1 MSESIGSLLS
11 SARAAKGVTLAEAAA
26 QLHCDEALLRALE
39 SDRFEELGAPV
50 FVQGHLRRYGD
61 YLAAPTGQL
70 MSAWAELRAE
80 KLAEPDLARIPRAP
94 VPAVDPKVWA
104 RRAMVAGTTV
114 IIATAV
120 WVILRWGAS
129 SELASTASSPASAAV
144 PAPAATAPAVM
155 PSAVKTE
162 ASAEVAS
169 LSPPAQPEVEP
180 TAVSAATPIPETPV
194 VAAPVAAAPLAAT
207 AGVAVLRLVPRQS
220 SWIEVYDASN
230 RRRYYGNAAA
240 GTPLALRGDAPFSVV
255 LGRADAVAI
264 ELDGRP
270 ITLPA
275 AFVYNATAFVTIDAA
290 GNVQRAAARNTRSTA
305 P

>member
-1 MSESIGSLLS
+1 VSDSIGTLLAT
-11 SARAAKGVTLAEAAA
+11 ARAAKGVSLAEAAT
-26 QLHCDEALLRALE
+26 QLRCDEVLLRALE
-39 SDRFEELGAPV
+39 ADRFEELGAPV
-50 FVQGHLRRYGD
+50 FVQGHLRRYAD
-61 YLAAPTGQL
+61 YLGASTEQL
-70 MSAWAELRAE
+70 MGAWATLRAE

-94 VPAVDPKVWA
+94 VRAVDPKVWT
-104 RRAMVAGTTV
+104 RRAVAVGLTV
-114 IIATAV
+114 LIAAAA
-120 WVILRWGAS
+120 WLILGWGS
-129 SELASTASSPASAAV
+129 SSV
-144 PAPAATAPAVM
+144 P
-155 PSAVKTE
+155 
-162 ASAEVAS
+162 
-169 LSPPAQPEVEP
+169 
-180 TAVSAATPIPETPV
+180 
-194 VAAPVAAAPLAAT
+194 APVAATPAPVAEPPPTAVPAESAPAPAQIAAPT
-207 AGVAVLRLVPRQS
+207 PVSTGAAVLRLVPRQP

-240 GTPLALRGDAPFSVV
+240 GTPLALRGEAPFSVV

>member
-1 MSESIGSLLS
+1 VSDSIGTLLAT
-11 SARAAKGVTLAEAAA
+11 ARAAKGVSLAEAAT
-26 QLHCDEALLRALE
+26 QLRCDEVLLRALE
-39 SDRFEELGAPV
+39 ADRFEELGAPV
-50 FVQGHLRRYGD
+50 FVQGHLRRYAD
-61 YLAAPTGQL
+61 YLGASTEQL
-70 MSAWAELRAE
+70 MGAWATLRAE

-94 VPAVDPKVWA
+94 VRAVDPKVWT
-104 RRAMVAGTTV
+104 RRAVAVGLTV
-114 IIATAV
+114 LIAAAAWLILGWGSSSVPAPVAATPAPVAEPPPTAV
-120 WVILRWGAS
+120 
-129 SELASTASSPASAAV
+129 PATTPVTTPTIA
-144 PAPAATAPAVM
+144 PAPAAPTPVAEAASEPESAPA
-155 PSAVKTE
+155 
-162 ASAEVAS
+162 
-169 LSPPAQPEVEP
+169 PAQI
-180 TAVSAATPIPETPV
+180 AAPTPV
-194 VAAPVAAAPLAAT
+194 STGA
-207 AGVAVLRLVPRQS
+207 AVLRLVPRQP

-240 GTPLALRGDAPFSVV
+240 GTPLALRGEAPFSVV

>member
-1 MSESIGSLLS
+1 VSDSIGTLLAT
-11 SARAAKGVTLAEAAA
+11 ARAAKGVSLAEAAT
-26 QLHCDEALLRALE
+26 QLHCDEVLLRALE
-39 SDRFEELGAPV
+39 ADRFEELGAPV
-50 FVQGHLRRYGD
+50 FVQGHLRRYAD
-61 YLAAPTGQL
+61 YLGAPTEQL
-70 MSAWAELRAE
+70 MGAWATLRAE

-94 VPAVDPKVWA
+94 VRAVDPKVWT
-104 RRAMVAGTTV
+104 RRAVVAGITV
-114 IIATAV
+114 LIAAAA
-120 WVILRWGAS
+120 WLILGWGS
-129 SELASTASSPASAAV
+129 SSAPAPVVPTPAAV
-144 PAPAATAPAVM
+144 AKPSPAPALAPVTTSVPVSTPAPAPAVT
-155 PSAVKTE
+155 PDA
-162 ASAEVAS
+162 A
-169 LSPPAQPEVEP
+169 PAP
-180 TAVSAATPIPETPV
+180 TTDPTPV
-194 VAAPVAAAPLAAT
+194 STGA
-207 AGVAVLRLVPRQS
+207 AVLRLVPRQS

-240 GTPLALRGDAPFSVV
+240 GTPLALRGEAPFSVV

>member
-1 MSESIGSLLS
+1 MSDSIGTLLAT
-11 SARAAKGVTLAEAAA
+11 ARAAKGVSLAEAAT
-26 QLHCDEALLRALE
+26 QLRCDEVLLRALE
-39 SDRFEELGAPV
+39 ADRFEELGAPV
-50 FVQGHLRRYGD
+50 FVQGHLRRYAD
-61 YLAAPTGQL
+61 YLGASTEQL
-70 MSAWAELRAE
+70 MGAWATLRAE

-94 VPAVDPKVWA
+94 VRAVDPKVWT
-104 RRAMVAGTTV
+104 RRAVAVGLTV
-114 IIATAV
+114 LIAAAAWLILGWGSSSVPAPVAATPAPVAEPPPTAV
-120 WVILRWGAS
+120 
-129 SELASTASSPASAAV
+129 PATTPVTTPTIA
-144 PAPAATAPAVM
+144 PAPAAPTPVAEAASEPESESAPA
-155 PSAVKTE
+155 
-162 ASAEVAS
+162 
-169 LSPPAQPEVEP
+169 PAQI
-180 TAVSAATPIPETPV
+180 AAPTPV
-194 VAAPVAAAPLAAT
+194 STGA
-207 AGVAVLRLVPRQS
+207 AVLRLVPRQS

-240 GTPLALRGDAPFSVV
+240 GTPLALRGEAPFSVV

>member
-1 MSESIGSLLS
+1 MSDSIGTLLAT
-11 SARAAKGVTLAEAAA
+11 ARAAKGVSLAEAAT
-26 QLHCDEALLRALE
+26 QLHCDEVLLRALE
-39 SDRFEELGAPV
+39 ADRFEELGAPV
-50 FVQGHLRRYGD
+50 FVQGHLRRYAD
-61 YLAAPTGQL
+61 YLGAPTEQL
-70 MSAWAELRAE
+70 MGAWATLRAE

-94 VPAVDPKVWA
+94 VRAVDPKVWT
-104 RRAMVAGTTV
+104 RRAVVAGITV
-114 IIATAV
+114 LIAAAA
-120 WVILRWGAS
+120 WLILGWGS
-129 SELASTASSPASAAV
+129 SSAPAPVVPTPAAV
-144 PAPAATAPAVM
+144 AKPSPAPALAPVTTSVPVSTPAPAPAVT
-155 PSAVKTE
+155 PDA
-162 ASAEVAS
+162 ARA
-169 LSPPAQPEVEP
+169 P
-180 TAVSAATPIPETPV
+180 TTDPTPV
-194 VAAPVAAAPLAAT
+194 STGA
-207 AGVAVLRLVPRQS
+207 AVLRLVPRQS

-240 GTPLALRGDAPFSVV
+240 GTPLALRGEAPFSVV

>member
-1 MSESIGSLLS
+1 VSDSIGTLLAT
-11 SARAAKGVTLAEAAA
+11 ARAAKGVSLAEAAT
-26 QLHCDEALLRALE
+26 QLRCDEVLLRALE
-39 SDRFEELGAPV
+39 ADRFEELGAPV
-50 FVQGHLRRYGD
+50 FVQGHLRRYAD
-61 YLAAPTGQL
+61 YLGASTEQL
-70 MSAWAELRAE
+70 MGAWATLRAE

-94 VPAVDPKVWA
+94 VRAVDPKVWTG
-104 RRAMVAGTTV
+104 RAVAVGLTV
-114 IIATAV
+114 LIAAAAWLILGWGSSSVPAPVAATPAPVAEPPPTAV
-120 WVILRWGAS
+120 
-129 SELASTASSPASAAV
+129 PATTPVTTPTIA
-144 PAPAATAPAVM
+144 PAPAAPTPVAEAASEPESAPA
-155 PSAVKTE
+155 PAPAPESAP
-162 ASAEVAS
+162 APA
-169 LSPPAQPEVEP
+169 PAQI
-180 TAVSAATPIPETPV
+180 AALTPV
-194 VAAPVAAAPLAAT
+194 STGA
-207 AGVAVLRLVPRQS
+207 AVLRLVPRQP

-240 GTPLALRGDAPFSVV
+240 GTPLALRGEAPFSVV

>member
-1 MSESIGSLLS
+1 MSDSIGTLLAT
-11 SARAAKGVTLAEAAA
+11 ARAAKGVSLAEAAT
-26 QLHCDEALLRALE
+26 QLRCDEVLLRALE
-39 SDRFEELGAPV
+39 ADRFEELGAPV
-50 FVQGHLRRYGD
+50 FVQGHLRRYAD
-61 YLAAPTGQL
+61 YLGASTEQL
-70 MSAWAELRAE
+70 MGAWATLRAE

-94 VPAVDPKVWA
+94 VRAVDPKVWT
-104 RRAMVAGTTV
+104 RRAVAVGLTV
-114 IIATAV
+114 LIAAAAWLILGWGSSSVPAPVAATPAPVAEPPPTAV
-120 WVILRWGAS
+120 
-129 SELASTASSPASAAV
+129 PATTPVTTPTIA
-144 PAPAATAPAVM
+144 PAPAAPTPVAEAASEPEPESAPA
-155 PSAVKTE
+155 
-162 ASAEVAS
+162 
-169 LSPPAQPEVEP
+169 PAQI
-180 TAVSAATPIPETPV
+180 AALTPV
-194 VAAPVAAAPLAAT
+194 STGA
-207 AGVAVLRLVPRQS
+207 AVLRLVPRQP

-240 GTPLALRGDAPFSVV
+240 GTPLALRGEAPFSVV

>member
-1 MSESIGSLLS
+1 MSDSIGTLLAT
-11 SARAAKGVTLAEAAA
+11 ARAAKGVSLAEAAT
-26 QLHCDEALLRALE
+26 QLHCDEVLLRALE
-39 SDRFEELGAPV
+39 ADRFEELGAPV
-50 FVQGHLRRYGD
+50 FVQGHLRRYAD
-61 YLAAPTGQL
+61 YLGASTEQL
-70 MSAWAELRAE
+70 MGAWATLRAE

-94 VPAVDPKVWA
+94 VRAVDPKVWT
-104 RRAMVAGTTV
+104 RRAVAVGLTV
-114 IIATAV
+114 LIAAAAWLILGWGSSSVPAPVAATPAPVAEPPPTAV
-120 WVILRWGAS
+120 
-129 SELASTASSPASAAV
+129 PATTPVTTPTIA
-144 PAPAATAPAVM
+144 PAPAAPTPVAEAASEPESESAPA
-155 PSAVKTE
+155 
-162 ASAEVAS
+162 
-169 LSPPAQPEVEP
+169 PAQI
-180 TAVSAATPIPETPV
+180 AAPTPV
-194 VAAPVAAAPLAAT
+194 STGA
-207 AGVAVLRLVPRQS
+207 AVLRLVPRQP

-240 GTPLALRGDAPFSVV
+240 GTPLALRGEAPFSVV

>member
-1 MSESIGSLLS
+1 VSDSIGTLLAT
-11 SARAAKGVTLAEAAA
+11 ARAAKGVSLAEAAT
-26 QLHCDEALLRALE
+26 QLRCDEVLLRALE
-39 SDRFEELGAPV
+39 ADRFEELGAPV
-50 FVQGHLRRYGD
+50 FVQGHLRRYAD
-61 YLAAPTGQL
+61 YLGASTEQL
-70 MSAWAELRAE
+70 MGAWATLRAE

-94 VPAVDPKVWA
+94 VRAVDPKVWT
-104 RRAMVAGTTV
+104 RRAVAVGLTV
-114 IIATAV
+114 LIAAAAWLILGWGSSSVPAPVAATPAPVAEPPPTAV
-120 WVILRWGAS
+120 
-129 SELASTASSPASAAV
+129 PATTPVTTPTIA
-144 PAPAATAPAVM
+144 PAPAAPTPVAEAASEPESESAPA
-155 PSAVKTE
+155 
-162 ASAEVAS
+162 
-169 LSPPAQPEVEP
+169 QI
-180 TAVSAATPIPETPV
+180 AAPTPV
-194 VAAPVAAAPLAAT
+194 STGA
-207 AGVAVLRLVPRQS
+207 AVLRLVPRQP

-240 GTPLALRGDAPFSVV
+240 GTPLALRGEAPFSVV

>member
-1 MSESIGSLLS
+1 VSDSIGTLLAT
-11 SARAAKGVTLAEAAA
+11 ARAAKGVSLAEAAT
-26 QLHCDEALLRALE
+26 QLHCDEVLLRALE
-39 SDRFEELGAPV
+39 ADRFEELGAPV
-50 FVQGHLRRYGD
+50 FVQGHLRRYAD
-61 YLAAPTGQL
+61 YLGAPTEQL
-70 MSAWAELRAE
+70 MGAWATLRAE

-94 VPAVDPKVWA
+94 VRAVDPKVWTH
-104 RRAMVAGTTV
+104 RAVVAGITV
-114 IIATAV
+114 LIAAAA
-120 WVILRWGAS
+120 WLILGWGS
-129 SELASTASSPASAAV
+129 SSAPAPVVPTPAAV
-144 PAPAATAPAVM
+144 AKPSPAPALAPVTTSVPVSTPAPAPAVT
-155 PSAVKTE
+155 PDA
-162 ASAEVAS
+162 ARA
-169 LSPPAQPEVEP
+169 P
-180 TAVSAATPIPETPV
+180 TTDPTPV
-194 VAAPVAAAPLAAT
+194 STGA
-207 AGVAVLRLVPRQS
+207 AVLRLVPRQS

-240 GTPLALRGDAPFSVV
+240 GTPLALRGEAPFSVV

>member
-1 MSESIGSLLS
+1 MSNSIGTLLAT
-11 SARAAKGVTLAEAAA
+11 ARAAKGVSLAEAAT
-26 QLHCDEALLRALE
+26 QLHCDEVLLRALE
-39 SDRFEELGAPV
+39 ADRFEELGAPV
-50 FVQGHLRRYGD
+50 FVQGHLRRYAD
-61 YLAAPTGQL
+61 YLGAPTEQL
-70 MSAWAELRAE
+70 MGAWATLRAE

-94 VPAVDPKVWA
+94 VRAVDPKVWT
-104 RRAMVAGTTV
+104 RRAVVAGITV
-114 IIATAV
+114 LIAAAA
-120 WVILRWGAS
+120 WLILGWGS
-129 SELASTASSPASAAV
+129 SSAPAPVVPTPAAV
-144 PAPAATAPAVM
+144 AKPSPAPALAPVTTSVPVSTPAPAPAVT
-155 PSAVKTE
+155 PDA
-162 ASAEVAS
+162 ARA
-169 LSPPAQPEVEP
+169 P
-180 TAVSAATPIPETPV
+180 TTDPTPV
-194 VAAPVAAAPLAAT
+194 STGA
-207 AGVAVLRLVPRQS
+207 AVLRLVPRQS

-240 GTPLALRGDAPFSVV
+240 GTPLALRGEAPFSVV